1 MPTLDLTTSIGSPFD
16 VRRFSVKETIS
27 GTFDIDIVAIADE
40 HSIDLEAVVGQG
52 ASFRVDTGY
61 VFSKVSKRQWSGTCS
76 HIEQVQGMLPSR
88 DGTRVKSTYRLRIA
102 PNIWLMGQRTNHRI
116 FQRLSIPDIVDQVLS
131 FWNVE
136 ATWKIDRG
144 EYPKLEYKSQ
154 YGETDFSF
162 VARLLEEAG
171 ISYVLHDAD
180 GSTELVMSD
189 ALNTAPLKDH
199 GSVTYEDNPTEAAQR
214 EFVTHVRL
222 SHDVR
227 QGARHLVDYDMR
239 HPAQR
244 MFGEG
249 AKAAEPEGKYEQY
262 DYRTGAFHIEGKG
275 GGDTPTADDKGAYR
289 HDASYGK
296 KLAQYGLDGHRVGK
310 RAVEFETNVVGLGP
324 AIQFTIENHPH
335 DSLAE
340 KLMVVGF
347 ELNGTHDGKWDM
359 HARAV
364 FAKEAFRP
372 ALRTAKPKVYGT
384 QTATVVGPSGQE
396 IHVDEFGRVRVQ
408 FPWDRDGKSNDES
421 SVWMR
426 VNQGWGGVGF
436 GMITIPRIGQEVLVG
451 FLDGDVD
458 DPVVMGR
465 VYNALNPVPYK
476 LPDRKTISGW
486 KTNSSPTNGGYNEIQ
501 LEDRAQKE
509 LIYIR
514 AQRDEH
520 HLVQRN
526 LVHRIEKDHHQT
538 VLENQH
544 LLVKKIKKEW
554 ILEDDHLHVVGDR
567 MQKIDKST
575 SLEVGHDQHEKVGNL
590 HALAAGKEIHLKAGS
605 TVVMEAGSE
614 LTIKGAG
621 GHIKIH
627 PGGVDIV
634 GVLVKIN
641 SGGSPGSGAAASP
654 VAPKDAEE
662 AFPKDNCDD
671 IKE

>member
-1 MPTLDLTTSIGSPFD
+1 MPTLDLTTAIGSPFD
-16 VRRFSVKETIS
+16 IRRFSVQESIS
-27 GTFDIDIVAIADE
+27 GTFSVELLAVADE

-52 ASFRVDTGY
+52 ASFRVDTAY
-61 VFSKVSKRQWSGTCS
+61 KFSAANRRQWSGTVS
-76 HIEQVQGMLPSR
+76 SIEQVQGVLPGR
-88 DGTRVKSTYRLRIA
+88 DGTRVKSTYMLRMV
-102 PNIWLMGQRTNHRI
+102 PNTWLMHHRTNHRV
-116 FQRLSIPDIVDQVLS
+116 FQRASIPDIVDAVLD
-131 FWNVE
+131 FWNIAPE
-136 ATWKIDRG
+136 WKVDRG
-144 EYPKLEYKSQ
+144 QYPKLEYKCQ
-154 YGETDFSF
+154 YGESDFTF
-162 VARLLEEAG
+162 FTRLLEEAG
-171 ISYVLHDAD
+171 ISYVLHDAE
-180 GSTELVMSD
+180 GKTQLVLAD
-189 ALNTAPLKDH
+189 ALIQNPLKSH
-199 GSVTYEDNPTEAAQR
+199 GAVTYEDNPTEAAQR
-214 EFVTHVRL
+214 EFVTRVRL

-227 QGARHLVDYDMR
+227 PGARQLVDYDMR
-239 HPAQR
+239 NPAQR

-249 AKAAEPEGKYEQY
+249 NKAAAPETKYEQY
-262 DYRTGAFHIEGKG
+262 LYRSGSFHIEGKG
-275 GGDTPTADDKGAYR
+275 GGDTPTADDKGVYR

-296 KLAQYGLDGHRVGK
+296 KLAQYGLEGERVGK
-310 RAVEFETNVVGLGP
+310 REVEFETNVIGIGP
-324 AIQFTIENHPH
+324 GTHLQIENHPH
-335 DSLAE
+335 DALGE
-340 KLMVVGF
+340 PLMVTGF
-347 ELNGTHDGKWDM
+347 TLRGSHDGKWDM
-359 HARAV
+359 SAKAV
-364 FAKEAFRP
+364 FKGEPFRP
-372 ALRTAKPKVYGT
+372 AMKTPKPKVYGT
-384 QTATVVGPSGQE
+384 QTATVVGPRGQE

-436 GMITIPRIGQEVLVG
+436 GMINIPRIGQEVLVG

-465 VYNALNPVPYK
+465 VFNALNPVPYK

-486 KTNSSPTNGGYNEIQ
+486 KTHSSPTNGGYNEIQ
-501 LEDRAQKE
+501 LEDKASKE

-526 LVHRIEKDHHQT
+526 TVHRIEKNHHRT

-544 LLVKKIKKEW
+544 LIVKKIKKE
-554 ILEDDHLHVVGDR
+554 LVVEDDHLHVQGDR

-575 SLEVGHDQHEKVGNL
+575 SLTVGKDQHEKVGNL
-590 HALAAGKEIHLKAGS
+590 HALEAGKEIHLKAGS

-641 SGGSPGSGAAASP
+641 SGGSPGTGASAKP
-654 VAPKDAEE
+654 VLPKDAEE
-662 AFPKDNCDD
+662 AFPKDNSED
-671 IKE
+671 IKD